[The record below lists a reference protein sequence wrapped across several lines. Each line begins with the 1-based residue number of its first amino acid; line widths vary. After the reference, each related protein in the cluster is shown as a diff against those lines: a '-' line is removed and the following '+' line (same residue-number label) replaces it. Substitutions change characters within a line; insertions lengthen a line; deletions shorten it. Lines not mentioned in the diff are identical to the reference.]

1 MKRTLLVLA
10 LALPVFAQS
19 IDRTK
24 PPETPPLAPFKL
36 PPVHETK
43 LPNGLTVVVVEDR
56 RFPLVTFRL
65 GFPAGSKFDP
75 KELPG
80 LSETVASLLKEGTKT
95 RTSRQIAEELATIG
109 ASLSS
114 TATAD
119 SMILSGNVLSD
130 NTGRMLELLADVA
143 RNASFPE
150 EEVSLRK
157 QNRIQELMAERSQPS
172 VLADEKL
179 YEVVY
184 GEHPYAR
191 FLPTPQA
198 IEQIDRGALAAF
210 RDRHLL
216 PNTAVLILLGDVPA
230 RETLL
235 AAVRSRF
242 GDWERKS
249 APEQP
254 AAKFPEPKRSIVLV
268 DRPGSVQADV
278 RAGKL
283 AVPRMHP
290 DYFPLLVGNSIL
302 GGGASSRMFMNIR
315 EKQGF
320 AYDAHSELHRQ
331 KDAALFH
338 AVTQI
343 RNEVVEP
350 ALEAVFSEMSGMGEK
365 PVPASELTAVKNYL
379 NGVFVIGL
387 ETQAGIANEL
397 SNVRLMGLP
406 DDYLETYVTR
416 VRSTE
421 PDKIQNAA
429 RKYIS
434 PGNATI
440 VVVGDA
446 GKIQKQVEK
455 FGPVKVEKAQ

>member
-1 MKRTLLVLA
+1 MRRTFIFFLA
-10 LALPVFAQS
+10 LTLPMLAQS

-75 KELPG
+75 KDLPG

-95 RTSRQIAEELATIG
+95 RSSRQIAEELATIG
-109 ASLSS
+109 ASLSA
-114 TATAD
+114 TTTAD

-130 NTGRMLELLADVA
+130 HSASMLELLGDVA
-143 RNASFPE
+143 RNANFPE

-172 VLADEKL
+172 VLADEEL
-179 YEVVY
+179 YETVY
-184 GEHPYAR
+184 GDHPYAR
-191 FLPTPQA
+191 FLPTPES
-198 IEQIDRGALAAF
+198 IEKIDRQTLAGF
-210 RDRHLL
+210 RDKHLL
-216 PNTAVLILLGDVPA
+216 PNTAVLILMGDVPA

-235 AAVRSRF
+235 STVRSRF
-242 GDWERKS
+242 GDWERKP

-254 AAKFPEPKRSIVLV
+254 STKFPEPKRSIVLV

-283 AVPRMHP
+283 AVPRVHP

-338 AVTQI
+338 AVTQV

-350 ALEAVFSEMSGMGEK
+350 ALEAVFSELRGMGEK

-406 DDYLETYVTR
+406 DDYLET
-416 VRSTE
+416 
-421 PDKIQNAA
+421 
-429 RKYIS
+429 
-434 PGNATI
+434 
-440 VVVGDA
+440 
-446 GKIQKQVEK
+446 
-455 FGPVKVEKAQ
+455 

>member
-1 MKRTLLVLA
+1 
-10 LALPVFAQS
+10 
-19 IDRTK
+19 
-24 PPETPPLAPFKL
+24 
-36 PPVHETK
+36 
-43 LPNGLTVVVVEDR
+43 
-56 RFPLVTFRL
+56 
-65 GFPAGSKFDP
+65 
-75 KELPG
+75 
-80 LSETVASLLKEGTKT
+80 
-95 RTSRQIAEELATIG
+95 
-109 ASLSS
+109 
-114 TATAD
+114 
-119 SMILSGNVLSD
+119 
-130 NTGRMLELLADVA
+130 MLELLGDVA
-143 RNASFPE
+143 RNANFPE

-172 VLADEKL
+172 VLADEEL
-179 YEVVY
+179 YETVY
-184 GEHPYAR
+184 GDHPYAR
-191 FLPTPQA
+191 FLPTPES
-198 IEQIDRGALAAF
+198 IEKIDRQTLAGF
-210 RDRHLL
+210 RDKHLL
-216 PNTAVLILLGDVPA
+216 PNTAVLILMGDVPA

-235 AAVRSRF
+235 STVRSRF
-242 GDWERKS
+242 GDWERKP

-254 AAKFPEPKRSIVLV
+254 STKFPEPKRSIVLV

-283 AVPRMHP
+283 AVPRVHP

-338 AVTQI
+338 AVTQV

-350 ALEAVFSEMSGMGEK
+350 ALEAVFSELRGMGEK

-421 PDKIQNAA
+421 PDRIQNAA
-429 RKYIS
+429 KKYMS
-434 PGNATI
+434 PQDATI

-455 FGPVKVEKAQ
+455 FGPVKVEKSQ